1 MNERARAL
9 AILKQ
14 ARDLL
19 TDRLTSRIVESHEAI
34 LEDAAGMT
42 FTSELEAIYDQVGAR
57 LVHVNALLANLPA
70 SDEPSA
76 SDVTRP
82 QQLLTMSPGDPVFVA
97 STAVTHLEGADAS
110 TVEAPASFQ
119 SFVQQIVAGEVD
131 QAGATL
137 AGLMDL
143 EQSRARL
150 CAARFHERLT
160 QEPDFLTKAMQL
172 RHALRSGSVNDVL
185 MMLWE
190 CFGLQGIEAVSVY
203 QTLHS
208 RARTTDHG

>member
-19 TDRLTSRIVESHEAI
+19 TDRLTARIVDARDAI
-34 LEDAAGMT
+34 LEDAAGVT
-42 FTSELEAIYDQVGAR
+42 YTSELEAIYDQVGAR
-57 LVHVNALLANLPA
+57 LVHVNALLANLPP
-70 SDEPSA
+70 SDEPIEDA
-76 SDVTRP
+76 THP
-82 QQLLTMSPGDPVFVA
+82 QQLLTMAPGDPVFVA
-97 STAVTHLEGADAS
+97 STAAPHLDTIEAS
-110 TVEAPASFQ
+110 STESPASFQ
-119 SFVQQIVAGEVD
+119 SFVQEIVANDVD

-137 AGLMDL
+137 AGLL
-143 EQSRARL
+143 ELDPTRAAR

-172 RHALRSGSVNDVL
+172 RHALRAGTVNDVL
-185 MMLWE
+185 LMLWE
-190 CFGLQGIEAVSVY
+190 CFGLQGLEAVGVY
-203 QTLHS
+203 QTLQS